1 MIKLN
6 DILRAF
12 TTNPSVSSRSLSKS
26 HKIGGKNG
34 QNFDESVE
42 DAGELKRLQKKM
54 GDKMKKMRKSID
66 NLNINKIKY

>member
-1 MIKLN
+1 LILDSLSKRKHKLSKKNTEELMIKLN

-42 DAGELKRLQKKM
+42 DAGELKRL
-54 GDKMKKMRKSID
+54 
-66 NLNINKIKY
+66 